1 MDISRVRETYE
12 TAGLDEADLAAD
24 PVAQFHRWFGE
35 VEAAGYWEPNAT
47 VLSTVTAEGWPSA
60 RNVLLKRID
69 DRGFVFFTNYT
80 SDKAVELDST
90 GRAALTFSWTELRRQ
105 VRVVGTARRLS
116 DDESDDYWTTRPRGS
131 QLGTWASDQSA
142 VVPDRSVLERAF
154 AAADERW
161 AGRDVERPDHWGG
174 FRVLPDSVEFW
185 RVDRIACTT
194 GCGTAGAATAGRWS
208 VGPPKGVGP
217 PRGRA
222 GSWRAGP
229 GARPPGRRSVG
240 PGVRS
245 GACRRGRTSPG
256 GHGSIGCWAGARPG
270 PRHRPGG

>member
-1 MDISRVRETYE
+1 MARTLGPRLVEPQVFAGPGGDVLTSRMDLSRVRETYE

-105 VRVVGTARRLS
+105 VRVVGTTRRLS

-131 QLGTWASDQSA
+131 QLGAWASDQSA

-174 FRVLPDSVEFW
+174 FRVRPDSVEFW
-185 RVDRIACTT
+185 QGRPDRLHD
-194 GCGTAGAATAGRWS
+194 RL
-208 VGPPKGVGP
+208 
-217 PRGRA
+217 RYR
-222 GSWRAGP
+222 
-229 GARPPGRRSVG
+229 
-240 PGVRS
+240 
-245 GACRRGRTSPG
+245 RRGDGWTVERRAP
-256 GHGSIGCWAGARPG
+256 
-270 PRHRPGG
+270 